1 MFHLTQPTRLSR
13 VHVVYDNITQFK
25 KANLFFMLQKAGL
38 ENLANSFSC
47 MVFYLNQDF
56 GIDRIVDLM
65 DCQCLLIQK
74 RARIHE
80 LGLFV

>member
-13 VHVVYDNITQFK
+13 AHVVYDNITQFK

-47 MVFYLNQDF
+47 MVFYLNQDYRF
-56 GIDRIVDLM
+56 YRIANVANPEKGT
-65 DCQCLLIQK
+65 CS
-74 RARIHE
+74 
-80 LGLFV
+80 